1 MRLRKAG
8 FATGLLVSFLAVGIG
23 AAAFACTA
31 LATLN
36 APTAA
41 APVGSNVTVTG
52 ASFSA
57 RAGTPVIIHW
67 GGASGPEVARAV
79 PDQSGKIST
88 TFAVPK
94 SQPGLQVLVAT
105 QVGADGKAVYGTP
118 ARASIAVAGPDGT
131 APARPAVTPQQPT
144 STPSSGS
151 DGVLVLTLALGAAGL
166 ALFGAGFI
174 TTVRHGRRREQPAP
188 APARLD

>member
-1 MRLRKAG
+1 M
-8 FATGLLVSFLAVGIG
+8 ATGLVVSFLAFGFA
-23 AAAFACTA
+23 AAAFACTS
-31 LATLN
+31 LATLD

-41 APVGSNVTVTG
+41 APVGSNVSVTG

-57 RAGTPVIIHW
+57 KAGTPVVVHW

-79 PDQSGKIST
+79 PDASGRIAVN
-88 TFAVPK
+88 FAVPK
-94 SQPGLQVLVAT
+94 ADPGFHVLVAT
-105 QVGADGKAVYGTP
+105 QLDAEGKAVYGTP
-118 ARASIAVAGPDGT
+118 ARASFAVAGPDGA
-131 APARPAVTPQQPT
+131 APASPAVAPQQPT
-144 STPSSGS
+144 STPSSGT

-188 APARLD
+188 ARLD